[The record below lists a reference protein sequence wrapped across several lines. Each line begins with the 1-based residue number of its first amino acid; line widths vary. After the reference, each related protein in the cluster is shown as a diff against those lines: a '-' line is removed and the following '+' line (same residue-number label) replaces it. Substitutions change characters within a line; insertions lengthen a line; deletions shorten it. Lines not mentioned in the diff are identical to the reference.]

1 MTTPLPPSSPMSPS
15 RKPSLSFASS
25 PFSSSV
31 ALLPPPLRRR
41 VTAAAAASSSHSSRF
56 SLLFALLL
64 FLVLILSFH
73 VRDVVQKANKE
84 NRLLEYGAQLS
95 EVSRQ
100 LRGVARDSS
109 NLAELF
115 RAARSEPRKKQK
127 RRGPPR
133 LGRGGADTDSGR
145 HREGEGGSRLK

>member
-1 MTTPLPPSSPMSPS
+1 MSPPS

-133 LGRGGADTDSGR
+133 LGLLGGGGTDDGHR
-145 HREGEGGSRLK
+145 REGDGDPDRLN